1 MKNRFLSL
9 VFLICITAIAKA
21 QILTAKENSSYF
33 GWLNQYSLTNFASDN
48 GCVPTCSVNAMTYLQ
63 NANPLYFGSNLT
75 GTSYLDWYSTAEFI
89 SGPNYLNTS
98 ASSGT
103 AFTNIQPALESYITG
118 FRGFTNVQFSQ
129 MQSTVSGSNYIGL
142 PTVNFLFNAL
152 TAGEAAIFGF
162 INPNAPAGS
171 IGHELAACGLT
182 WDPFLNTGT
191 ISFIDPLDPS
201 SNGSTNGPAQ
211 VTTGTI
217 SYASGEYS
225 GLSYTNA
232 LAISYSQYQGR
243 LPYTNNYAD
252 AFGLIV
258 SANIIAVPEP
268 STNALLGLGAIG
280 ILMVML
286 RKQMA

>member
-1 MKNRFLSL
+1 MKNKFLSL
-9 VFLICITAIAKA
+9 VFLFCIPAIVKA
-21 QILTAKENSSYF
+21 QILTANENSSYF
-33 GWLNQYSLTNFASDN
+33 GWLNQYSLTNFAGDN

-63 NANPLYFGSNLT
+63 NANPLYFGNNLT
-75 GTSYLDWYSTAEFI
+75 GTSYSDWYSTAEFI
-89 SGPNYLNTS
+89 SGPDYLNTS

-103 AFTNIQPALESYITG
+103 AFTNVQPALESYITG
-118 FRGFTNVQFSQ
+118 FKGFANVQFSQ

-152 TAGEAAIFGF
+152 TAGDAAIFGF
-162 INPNAPAGS
+162 FNPNAAAGS

-182 WDPFLNTGT
+182 WNSELNTGT

-201 SNGSTNGPAQ
+201 ANGSTNGPAQ

-217 SYASGEYS
+217 SYASGEYN

-232 LAISYSQYQGR
+232 LAISYSQYQGG

-268 STNALLGLGAIG
+268 STCALFGIGAIG
-280 ILMVML
+280 MLVVMR
-286 RKQMA
+286 RKKTA